1 MWSYSPQTCQY
12 YILEIKKE
20 KKKKKEEE
28 ALRLLSVPAGARAH
42 LCRSLEVNWI
52 LKGESIEKLE
62 ALTQSRG

>member
-1 MWSYSPQTCQY
+1 MVVFSTNLSVLYTGN
-12 YILEIKKE
+12 KKRKE
-20 KKKKKEEE
+20 KKKEEE